1 MYKFYINDIETTEPK
16 NWSDISFQLAQD
28 PKYFGYFRLGA
39 VEKVELYGDA
49 AKLVK
54 YIYDTEFNPI
64 TTFRIDKQTDLGLF
78 VTFQNCVID
87 YNGYSETLNDFGL
100 NVSIDLIDSNLQG
113 KLRNREGNQVAIG
126 NDKSIENVDVNGF
139 DLIDV
144 LVKKKTLR
152 HTATFTF
159 SEELQKINFYEG
171 AGPTL
176 SYTYYPQTPVYYG
189 EILINGA
196 ERAYAST
203 NVRALYNGN
212 AAYGS
217 PQMLSVGGGVP
228 YNFVNLA
235 LEVTNTNTDLS
246 NSSYSTNFNT
256 YQAVYNTSGLLVVD
270 CTNKTPYPKSGNMF
284 WKEAGRKRIIKL
296 KGTIKLK
303 VTWRHNIPV
312 TITNRN
318 VGLIIELVSYLK
330 SDNSLDHYDTTIVR
344 NSQQDYTK
352 ILHAGGVLDPTSTDT
367 ELPQYTTEQIVEFD
381 YNLSLIQTPNE
392 TFGFRTSRILHTD
405 LGAHDVVPLL
415 EDNGTSFEVYYD
427 DEIDEFPDSLHKAQL
442 VHECFKSVEE
452 QITDAP
458 NTFNSEYFG
467 RTDIGYSSNGAGSGI
482 AITNG
487 FLLRNGTT
495 IDGDTPKLTLN
506 FTNLYKT
513 MDSIFGL
520 MMFYKNGKIHI
531 EKRNWNRDNTI
542 MLYPDEVSIYPL
554 LERMYTEVIVGNKK
568 MTYDDVNGT
577 YEFNTLLTFSSPLN
591 TIKNTLDLVT
601 DYQIDYNA
609 IENARRLSFQNSQ
622 NVDTQY
628 DDKVMVFEVEWNGT
642 NWQTKSII
650 ANFSVIDGLILP
662 YTAYNLGISP
672 KRMLLNNRDL
682 IDAMLAKTTLPLRF
696 EKIDNLV
703 AVESQSNDELNLIV
717 ENADLVTENAEFI
730 PEIYELTIGKRN
742 AEVIFENTN
751 NLYSFEYFGVILSG
765 YLYSIEEENSIVKV
779 KLIRKW

>member
-1 MYKFYINDIETTEPK
+1 MYKFYINEIETTEPK

-64 TTFRIDKQTDLGLF
+64 TTFRIDKKTDLGLF

-87 YNGYSETLNDFGL
+87 YNGYSEIFNEYGL
-100 NVSIDLIDSNLQG
+100 IVSVDLIDSNLQG
-113 KLRNREGNQVAIG
+113 KLRNREGNEVVIG

-159 SEELQKINFYEG
+159 SEELQKFNFYEG
-171 AGPTL
+171 ADPTL
-176 SYTYYPQTPVYYG
+176 SYTYYPQTPLYYG

-196 ERAYAST
+196 TRAYASS
-203 NVRALYNGN
+203 NVRSIYNGN
-212 AAYGS
+212 VAYGS
-217 PQMLSVGGGVP
+217 PQVVNAGGPP

-235 LEVTNTNTDLS
+235 LEVTNSNTPLS
-246 NSSYSTNFNT
+246 NSSYTTNFNS
-256 YQAVYNTSGLLVVD
+256 YEAVNNTSNLLVVD
-270 CTNKTPYPKSGNMF
+270 LTNRTPYPKEGNMF
-284 WKEAGRKRIIKL
+284 WSEAGRKRIIKL
-296 KGTIKLK
+296 KGSIKLK
-303 VTWRHNIPV
+303 ITWRHNIPL
-312 TITNRN
+312 TISNRN
-318 VGLIIELVSYLK
+318 VGLAIELVSYLK
-330 SDNSLDHYDTTIVR
+330 SNNSLDYYDTAFVR
-344 NSQQDYTK
+344 DYQDNYTK
-352 ILHAGGVLDPTSTDT
+352 VLHSGGVLDPTSSDT
-367 ELPQYTTEQIVEFD
+367 ELPQYTTEQIVQFD
-381 YNLSLIQTPNE
+381 YDLTMIQTANE
-392 TFGFRTSRILHTD
+392 AFGFRTTRRLHPD

-513 MDSIFGL
+513 MDSIYGL

-531 EKRNWNRDNTI
+531 EKRNWNRYNTI

-601 DYQIDYNA
+601 DYQTDYNA